1 MGGKRTKLTP
11 QVSSH
16 LPSPITPPAHI
27 VPESPNAS
35 TPRIVTSTAR
45 TSPARKLSP
54 PASLPPP
61 SPVRSPE
68 EIMSR
73 YVAQVLEIVPDVD
86 PDHCVGLVADHQHLN
101 ESTVERILHILF
113 EDPDYPRAKRSNYD
127 DNGKRKTDGSNDN
140 RPNKR
145 AKVDRKNNA
154 GNEDDGLWMNMKRPV
169 VGGMDYHSL
178 AIVGHPCTLIDVSHR
193 RQPLGFSTTK
203 LSLHS

>member
-1 MGGKRTKLTP
+1 
-11 QVSSH
+11 
-16 LPSPITPPAHI
+16 
-27 VPESPNAS
+27 
-35 TPRIVTSTAR
+35 
-45 TSPARKLSP
+45 
-54 PASLPPP
+54 
-61 SPVRSPE
+61 
-68 EIMSR
+68 MSR

-145 AKVDRKNNA
+145 AKVDGKNNA
-154 GNEDDGLWMNMKRPV
+154 GNEDDGLWMNMKRLV

-193 RQPLGFSTTK
+193 RQPLGFSTAK
-203 LSLHS
+203 LSIHS